1 MVNPSGSLTGSL
13 HSLRTEAGAALH
25 RSPAVREN
33 TTQTRGGTRMI
44 ATNKKDEEAYAMYAQ
59 LTVEN
64 KEKVILFVESLKAK
78 QCTHEP

>member
-1 MVNPSGSLTGSL
+1 
-13 HSLRTEAGAALH
+13 
-25 RSPAVREN
+25 
-33 TTQTRGGTRMI
+33 MI

-78 QCTHEP
+78 QCTPEP